1 MNKFEY
7 VWLDGYRPTQS
18 LRSKVKVDDYADMWA
33 FDGSSTQQATGNKS
47 DCLLRPVAEYRTID
61 RIRAD
66 ATQTSPG
73 LEGTYVMC
81 EVLDA
86 NQDPHKSN
94 TRTHCQNL
102 VSDEWWFGFEQEY
115 FMYKDGRP
123 LGWPEKGKPRPQGDY
138 YCGVGE
144 GNVVGREIVDRHTEA
159 CMNAG
164 IGITGTNAEVALGQ
178 WEFQVLGSGIRAGD
192 DLWMARY
199 ILQRIAEMKGVSI
212 NFAPKPQTGDWN
224 GSGMHTNFSNDEM
237 RHRGSEAQLR
247 DICEKLSKT
256 HRSAM
261 RHYGSGNDKRLTGK
275 HETQSIK
282 KFSFGVSDRGASIRI
297 PIVTVDNNWN
307 GYLEDRRPAANADP
321 YKVMRHI
328 VRTLTDD

>member
-1 MNKFEY
+1 MRKFEY
-7 VWLDGYRPTQS
+7 VWLDGYKPTQS
-18 LRSKVKVDDYADMWA
+18 LRSKVKIDDYADVWS
-33 FDGSSTQQATGNKS
+33 FDGSSTQQATGDDS
-47 DCLLRPVAEYRTID
+47 DCILNPVAEYKTLD

-66 ATQTSPG
+66 ATQTRPG

-86 NQDPHKSN
+86 EHGPHGSN
-94 TRTHCQNL
+94 TRTDCVNL
-102 VSDEWWFGFEQEY
+102 VSNDWWFGFEQEY

-123 LGWPEKGKPRPQGDY
+123 LGWPEKKAPRPQGDY

-199 ILQRIAEMKGVSI
+199 ILQRIAEKHNVTI
-212 NFAPKPQTGDWN
+212 NFAPKPQSGDWN
-224 GSGMHTNFSNDEM
+224 GSGMHTNFSNIQM
-237 RHRGSEAQLR
+237 RNTGGQHIFEA
-247 DICEKLSKT
+247 ICKVLQSK
-256 HRSAM
+256 HKEAIRV
-261 RHYGSGNDKRLTGK
+261 YGSDNAKRLTGK

-282 KFSFGVSDRGASIRI
+282 KFSYGVSDRGASIRI
-297 PIVTVDNNWN
+297 PIVTVDNNWC

-321 YKVMRHI
+321 YKIMRHI
-328 VRTLTDD
+328 VETLTDG